1 MVSIIKVTSVQ
12 DTSGNNETTTEN
24 IKKSFD
30 GAAKAWVG
38 LNAGSIEDS
47 TNLASMTDNGT
58 GDYTSNFTNAMSN
71 ATYAFSA
78 YFFFEGTGGSYGHI
92 SQNADRATGSIRNY
106 GRRNTSGTL
115 SDTAGCVAIHGDL
128 A

>member
-1 MVSIIKVTSVQ
+1 MSTIKVTNIQATGETASRAV
-12 DTSGNNETTTEN
+12 SGV
-24 IKKSFD
+24 
-30 GAAKAWVG
+30 AAAWVG
-38 LNAGSIEDS
+38 LSEGSIEDS

-78 YFFFEGTGGSYGHI
+78 YFFFEGTGSSYGYI

-115 SDTAGCVAIHGDL
+115 SDTQGCVTIHGDL

>member
-1 MVSIIKVTSVQ
+1 MSTIIAANISDGTTSVAS
-12 DTSGNNETTTEN
+12 TYVVNGS
-24 IKKSFD
+24 
-30 GAAKAWVG
+30 AKAWVG
-38 LNAGSIEDS
+38 LSEGSIEDS
-47 TNLASMTDNGT
+47 TNLTSMTDNGT

-78 YFFFEGTGGSYGHI
+78 YFFFEGTGSSYGYV

-106 GRRNTSGTL
+106 GRRNASAIL
-115 SDTAGCVAIHGDL
+115 SDTQGCVTIHGDL